1 MAKFRLDSA
10 GIAAVLNSG
19 PVAAAVESLGSAVS
33 ASVGT
38 PTASGRPL
46 PVHRRMRTASGGRL
60 RGVRPAVD
68 ITIADPAGLAVEA
81 KRGYLVNAAA
91 SVGLEV
97 KGKGS

>member
-1 MAKFRLDSA
+1 MAKIRLDSN

-19 PVAAAVESLGSAVS
+19 PVASAVEGLGSAVS
-33 ASVGT
+33 AAVGT
-38 PTASGRPL
+38 PTASGRAL

-81 KRGYLVNAAA
+81 RRGYLVNAASA
-91 SVGLEV
+91 VGLEV
-97 KGKGS
+97 KGRK